1 MSGQFQLLKKIGATI
16 LASLICVSLVQ
27 CSSVEEPAS
36 VGTEEPSKTESGGST
51 IEKAS
56 VESIGLCFTEGGFS
70 NRTQE
75 AVKARFR
82 QYAEMG
88 VKTVRYETTWVS
100 LSKGSWSLSAEAADT
115 LQAAVDAGLRLK
127 VISPTIMSPQ
137 TWVTLDPDAAM
148 VDYNGVRAINTISYW
163 YDGIYE
169 YTADAINCQLQEY
182 EELGLLDSIDA
193 LVVDFGP
200 AGEPLYPA
208 AWTQSG
214 NIENPENENT
224 TMWCYG
230 ENAVA
235 DFRKKMQEKYGGI
248 EKANEAWGTAYAS
261 FEAFAMPKPGE
272 VKGALW
278 EEIFDWYLQ
287 AKRTFIEKQIQIF
300 QEAVNRH
307 ASGRIQLILYMPGA
321 SFTEA
326 EWRQHMEAGTASF
339 AMQIGSEN
347 EFIVQM
353 ADKYDCLLQFTGL
366 PGITSLKQIRQYMYS
381 NGYEDIP
388 VFGENYA
395 DYASS
400 NDPEGLYRV
409 IQEFNLAGL
418 DYTFA
423 KFLYEEDGTTKSAI
437 FPKMEEAVP
446 LIADFIGS
454 VDYTAIPYSLRR
466 VEARPE
472 GDVLS
477 LRVHID
483 ISTAADFASLTYT
496 LAELGYE
503 IQDGDLL
510 EYDVMISEPMLGFG
524 SIDGAINGAGLIRD
538 NLYITDQYGIQ
549 AHPQGELSVQSGGI
563 WSHRVL
569 GLSVPYS
576 TYNQAMNTP
585 GKVLQN
591 LSLSAYPRKINGRF
605 AYTDVTVYYDNIV
618 ITNNGKLKLEIF
630 RSNDDLIQQ
639 NMVLTNSSSLN
650 CSLSVEQYAAS

>member
-1 MSGQFQLLKKIGATI
+1 MSNQLLKKIVAV
-16 LASLICVSLVQ
+16 LLVNLLCLSLVQ
-27 CSSVEEPAS
+27 CSSVEEPVSSGLEEAS
-36 VGTEEPSKTESGGST
+36 NTESSGVST

-70 NRTQE
+70 NRTLE
-75 AVKARFR
+75 AVKARFQ

-88 VKTVRYETTWVS
+88 VKTVRYETTWIS
-100 LSKGSWSLSAEAADT
+100 LSKGNWSLSAEAADT

-137 TWVTLDPDAAM
+137 TWVTLDPESAM
-148 VDYNGVRAINTISYW
+148 VDYNGVRAVNTISYW

-169 YTADAINCQLQEY
+169 YTTDAINCQLQEY

-230 ENAVA
+230 DNAVA
-235 DFRKKMQEKYGGI
+235 DFREKMLEKYGSI
-248 EKANEAWGTAYAS
+248 DKANEAWGTAYDS
-261 FEAFAMPKPGE
+261 FEAFVMPKPGE

-278 EEIFDWYLQ
+278 EEIFNWYLQ
-287 AKRTFIEKQIQIF
+287 SKRIFIEKQIQIF
-300 QEAVNRH
+300 QEAVDRYTG
-307 ASGRIQLILYMPGA
+307 GRIQLILYMPGA

-326 EWRQHMEAGTASF
+326 EWNEHIEAGTASF

-409 IQEFNLAGL
+409 IQEFNLAGI

-423 KFLYEEDGTTKSAI
+423 KFLYEEDGITKSDI
-437 FPKMEEAVP
+437 FPKMQKAVP

-454 VDYTAIPYSLRR
+454 VDYTVVPDSLRHE
-466 VEARPE
+466 EAKPE

-477 LRVHID
+477 LQVHID
-483 ISTAADFASLTYT
+483 GGTAADFASLTYK

-510 EYDVMISEPMLGFG
+510 EYDVMISAPMLGFG
-524 SIDGAINGAGLIRD
+524 GIDGTINGAGLMRD

-549 AHPQGELSVQSGGI
+549 AHPQGDLSIQSGEA
-563 WSHRVL
+563 WSHRIL

-585 GKVLQN
+585 GKVLQDI
-591 LSLSAYPRKINGRF
+591 SLSAYPRKVNGRF

-618 ITNNGKLKLEIF
+618 ITNNGEVKLEIF
-630 RSNDDLIQQ
+630 RSSDDVKQED
-639 NMVLTNSSSLN
+639 MSLTGSSSLN
-650 CSLSVEQYAAS
+650 CTLSVEQYTAS